1 MDDSKDNGVSR
12 RDFMKRAAAGAAA
25 IGLAGMIPSG
35 IQAAEGLT
43 SGTAATAGAGGSLIP
58 LRTLGNTGARISM
71 LGFGGGSRFLI
82 ASEEQGAAMLE
93 RAVELGITYFDTA
106 SSYGK
111 DRASEKRYGEVLP
124 KYRDKIF
131 LTTKTADRTYDGMMK
146 SVEESL
152 AHLKTDHLDLM
163 QMHDVGPKDD
173 PAAWEKPD
181 GALTALRKLRD
192 QKVIRFIGFTGH
204 QKAEVHRNIIEKLD
218 YDTVLMALNAA
229 DHKSFRE
236 VALPAAEKKNMG
248 IIAMKVTRGLVGEG
262 EGKSTPA
269 ELLSWAFSLPISTVI
284 VGMETLEQIDQ
295 NVQQARVWAPG
306 KTDVA
311 ALTRRITPH
320 ASFEQVSWAMPDYR
334 DA

>member
-1 MDDSKDNGVSR
+1 MDDRKDNGVSR

-25 IGLAGMIPSG
+25 FGVAGMSSSIL
-35 IQAAEGLT
+35 Q
-43 SGTAATAGAGGSLIP
+43 AATAPPLIP
-58 LRTLGNTGARISM
+58 QRTLGKTGAKISI
-71 LGFGGGSRFLI
+71 LGFGGGSRFLV

-93 RAVELGITYFDTA
+93 RAIAMGITYFDTA

-111 DRASEKRYGEVLP
+111 DRASEKMFGKVLP
-124 KYRDKIF
+124 KYRDQIF

-146 SVEESL
+146 SVEVSL
-152 AHLKTDHLDLM
+152 GHLKTDRLELM
-163 QMHDVGPKDD
+163 QMHDVGPSDD

-192 QKVIRFIGFTGH
+192 EKVIKYIGFTGH
-204 QKAEVHRNIIEKLD
+204 QKAEVHRDVIEKMD

-236 VALPAAEKKNMG
+236 LALPAAEKKNMG
-248 IIAMKVTRGLVGEG
+248 IIAMKVTRGLVGTG
-262 EGKSTPA
+262 EGKSTPD
-269 ELLSWAFSLPISTVI
+269 ELLAWAFSLPVSTVI
-284 VGMETLEQIDQ
+284 VGMETIAQIDQ
-295 NVQQARVWAPG
+295 NVQFAKAWTLG

-311 ALTRRITPH
+311 ALTRRISPH
-320 ASFEQVSWAMPDYR
+320 ATFEQVSWAMPDYR